1 MSRKE
6 AATAATHM
14 RTVLVVAAVSL
25 MVLVSGCSSDTT
37 STDRA
42 SADTAAAETPLPDGT
57 KGLFPLAAEAKQG
70 SGSAGLV
77 DARKWAD
84 SLVREVCRG
93 LRPTDIDRLAQR
105 IGITA
110 DQLRETCG
118 IDSPTLSGSKN
129 FTCGIF
135 GCGRPQVADA
145 IVSDL
150 CKALIDRGNPATMQI
165 VAEKLGAS
173 TEAIAQ
179 ACLSANAKGWK
190 APR

>member
-1 MSRKE
+1 MSSKE

-14 RTVLVVAAVSL
+14 RKVLVVAAVSL
-25 MVLVSGCSSDTT
+25 MVLVGGCSSDTT
-37 STDRA
+37 STDSA
-42 SADTAAAETPLPDGT
+42 SADTAAAETPLPSDT
-57 KGLFPLAAEAKQG
+57 KGLFPLPAEAKQG
-70 SGSAGLV
+70 STSGGLV

-129 FTCGIF
+129 FTCGVF

-150 CKALIDRGNPATMQI
+150 CKALLDRGNPATMQI
-165 VAEKLGAS
+165 VAQRFGAS

-179 ACLSANAKGWK
+179 ACLSVNGKGLA
-190 APR
+190 AP